1 MADVQILQC
10 PGCKEYIASDSER
23 CRFCSRP
30 LDAQTIQTAVAA
42 QQKENKKYRRGHY
55 TKYMLT
61 GAGLFVVGLVITV
74 GTYAMATFSS
84 GGGHFVVTWGL
95 MLVGAGNFLYGLAA
109 VIGEAFS
116 KK

>member
-84 GGGHFVVTWGL
+84 GGHVVVTWGL
-95 MLVGAGNFLYGLAA
+95 MLVGAGNFLYGLVG